1 MIPELPWDQPTLD
14 QREYVAWRDQETER
28 VPGPWKRVEN
38 LPLALLRK
46 VLAPSPPK
54 RYTISQIRNHLW
66 FKKQFKDSGNYDK
79 MFYFRTK
86 KLFAFGFRLL
96 LLLAFLFNLLNIFYF
111 HFFDLKNLIKFPSAL
126 PPIQLNLSQQFY
138 SANLRLSPKIA
149 ANEIFD
155 FVFKF
160 YC

>member
-1 MIPELPWDQPTLD
+1 MIKCFIFG
-14 QREYVAWRDQETER
+14 RKNYS
-28 VPGPWKRVEN
+28 
-38 LPLALLRK
+38 LL
-46 VLAPSPPK
+46 V
-54 RYTISQIRNHLW
+54 
-66 FKKQFKDSGNYDK
+66 FD
-79 MFYFRTK
+79 YFCCW
-86 KLFAFGFRLL
+86 L
-96 LLLAFLFNLLNIFYF
+96 FLFNLLNIFYF